1 MAGSKPSSVSTTAVL
16 AARLPTGARSATTK
30 RMTKRDDSNLPPL
43 SRRLIEFAARDLPP
57 PDDEAMFTE
66 LIARKRRMF
75 PNDSRIIGD
84 YRLKRS
90 NGVLS
95 LEVIHTSATHLGLM
109 TQPVLPNR

>member
-1 MAGSKPSSVSTTAVL
+1 
-16 AARLPTGARSATTK
+16 
-30 RMTKRDDSNLPPL
+30 
-43 SRRLIEFAARDLPP
+43 
-57 PDDEAMFTE
+57 MFTE